1 MKRIIFAI
9 ILLLPIIVHSQQI
22 YTLEDLVRE
31 SLLNNYSIK
40 IGKVSEQIAE
50 KNVNIGNAGMLP
62 RIDITRSFQY
72 SMTDLEIQL
81 ATGQRIGSVDNI
93 TKTNNAGLQVGLT
106 LFDGLAMFANFDKL
120 KDLRERSKIE
130 LKIMIETMT
139 RELALNYFNALK
151 QESNMKILSSSL
163 ELHDR
168 RIERIRNRMEFG
180 AALNLELLRVQVDKN
195 TDSSSFMQSE
205 LAFTNFL
212 RALNYLSG
220 ANIIRQIQPDS
231 LINFANL
238 QNIEALRESMY
249 ANNAT
254 LMRAVINKEISEKDR
269 KLVLAQFYPRITATA
284 GYNYS
289 RSEADAGF
297 FLVNQSEGLAAGI
310 NLQWNVMD
318 GSRHII
324 NGQNSKLMIEMQE
337 INIEMVRA
345 NLDML
350 LHNMYENYSRRLAIY
365 ELEQSN
371 IAIAQSNFDRTSEE
385 YDLGRATYIEFR
397 EAQLNLMRSH
407 ERINNAKYDAKFAE
421 IELQILTGTF
431 QIAE

>member
-324 NGQNSKLMIEMQE
+324 NAQNSKLMIEMQE

-350 LHNMYENYSRRLAIY
+350 LHNMFENYSRRLAIY

-397 EAQLNLMRSH
+397 EAQLNLMRSQ

>member
-93 TKTNNAGLQVGLT
+93 TSTNNAGLQVGLT

-139 RELALNYFNALK
+139 RELAMNYFNALK
-151 QESNMKILSSSL
+151 QESNMKILSASL
-163 ELHDR
+163 ELHDK

-231 LINFANL
+231 VVNFANL
-238 QNIEALRESMY
+238 QNIDALRESMY

-289 RSEADAGF
+289 RSESDAGF
-297 FLVNQSEGLAAGI
+297 FLVNQSEGLSGGI

-324 NGQNSKLMIEMQE
+324 NAQNSKLMIEIQE

-365 ELEQSN
+365 ELEQAN

-397 EAQLNLMRSH
+397 EAQLNLMRSQ
-407 ERINNAKYDAKFAE
+407 ERINNSKYDAKFAE

>member
-1 MKRIIFAI
+1 M
-9 ILLLPIIVHSQQI
+9 

-40 IGKVSEQIAE
+40 IGKVSEQIAD
-50 KNVNIGNAGMLP
+50 KNVNIGNAGMMP

-81 ATGQRIGSVDNI
+81 ATGQRIGSLDNI
-93 TKTNNAGLQVGLT
+93 TKSNNAALQVGLT

-120 KDLRERSKIE
+120 KDLREKSKIE
-130 LKIMIETMT
+130 LKIMIESMT

-151 QESNMKILSSSL
+151 QESNMKIFSESL
-163 ELHDR
+163 GLNDK
-168 RIERIRNRMEFG
+168 RIERIKNRMEYG
-180 AALNLELLRVQVDKN
+180 AALNLELLRAQVDKN
-195 TDSSSFMQSE
+195 TDSSAYMQSE

-220 ANIIRQIQPDS
+220 ANIIRQIQPDTV
-231 LINFANL
+231 INFVSL
-238 QNIEALRESMY
+238 PSIEVLKESMY

-310 NLQWNVMD
+310 NMQWNLMD

-324 NGQNSKLMIEMQE
+324 NAQNSKLMIEIQE
-337 INIEMVRA
+337 INIEMVKA
-345 NLDML
+345 NLEML
-350 LHNMYENYSRRLAIY
+350 LNNMYENYSRRLAIF

-371 IAIAQSNFDRTSEE
+371 IGIAQSNFDRTREE
-385 YDLGRATYIEFR
+385 YDLGRATSIELR
-397 EAQLNLMRSH
+397 EAQLNLMRSY

>member
-9 ILLLPIIVHSQQI
+9 ILLFPIIVHSQQM
-22 YTLEDLVRE
+22 YKLEDLVRE

-40 IGKVSEQIAE
+40 IGKVSEQIAD
-50 KNVNIGNAGMLP
+50 KNVNIGNAGMMP

-81 ATGQRIGSVDNI
+81 ATGQRIGSLDNI
-93 TKTNNAGLQVGLT
+93 TTSNNAALQVGLT

-120 KDLRERSKIE
+120 KDLREKSKIE

-151 QESNMKILSSSL
+151 QESNMRILSESL
-163 ELHDR
+163 QLNDK
-168 RIERIRNRMEFG
+168 RIERIKNRIEYG
-180 AALNLELLRVQVDKN
+180 AALNLELLRAQVDKN
-195 TDSSSFMQSE
+195 TDSSAYLQSE

-220 ANIIRQIQPDS
+220 ANIIRQFQPDTVV
-231 LINFANL
+231 NFASL
-238 QNIEALRESMY
+238 PSIEALKESMF

-254 LMRAVINKEISEKDR
+254 LMRAVVNKEISEKDR

-310 NLQWNVMD
+310 NLQWNLMD

-324 NGQNSKLMIEMQE
+324 NAQNSKLMIEIQE
-337 INIEMVRA
+337 INIEMVKA
-345 NLDML
+345 NLEML
-350 LHNMYENYSRRLAIY
+350 LNNMYENYSRRLAIY

-371 IAIAQSNFDRTSEE
+371 IAIAQNNFDRTREE
-385 YDLGRATYIEFR
+385 YDLGRATSVELR
-397 EAQLNLMRSH
+397 EAQLNLMRSN
-407 ERINNAKYDAKFAE
+407 ERINNAKFDAKYAE
-421 IELQILTGTF
+421 IELLILTGTF
-431 QIAE
+431 QIAQ

>member
-9 ILLLPIIVHSQQI
+9 ILLLPIIVHSQQM

-72 SMTDLEIQL
+72 SMTDLELQL

-93 TKTNNAGLQVGLT
+93 TTTNNAGLQVGLT

-180 AALNLELLRVQVDKN
+180 AALNLELLHVQVDKN
-195 TDSSSFMQSE
+195 TDSSSFMQTE

-231 LINFANL
+231 IVNFANL

-249 ANNAT
+249 ENNAT

-289 RSEADAGF
+289 RSESDAGF

-324 NGQNSKLMIEMQE
+324 NAQNSKLMIEIQE

-397 EAQLNLMRSH
+397 EAQLNLMRSQ
-407 ERINNAKYDAKFAE
+407 ERINNAKYDAKYAE

>member
-9 ILLLPIIVHSQQI
+9 ILLFPIIVHSQQM
-22 YTLEDLVRE
+22 YKLEDLVRE

-40 IGKVSEQIAE
+40 IGKVSEQIAD

-72 SMTDLEIQL
+72 SLTDIQL
-81 ATGQRIGSVDNI
+81 QFATGERIGSLDNI
-93 TKTNNAGLQVGLT
+93 TTSNNAALQVGLT

-120 KDLRERSKIE
+120 KDLREKSKIE

-151 QESNMKILSSSL
+151 QESNMRILSESL
-163 ELHDR
+163 QLNDK
-168 RIERIRNRMEFG
+168 RIERIKNRIEYG
-180 AALNLELLRVQVDKN
+180 AALNLELLRAQVDKN
-195 TDSSSFMQSE
+195 TDSSAYLQSE

-220 ANIIRQIQPDS
+220 ANIIRQFQPDTV
-231 LINFANL
+231 INFASL
-238 QNIEALRESMY
+238 PSIEALKESMF

-310 NLQWNVMD
+310 NLQWNLMD

-324 NGQNSKLMIEMQE
+324 NAQNSKLMIEIQE
-337 INIEMVRA
+337 INIEMVKA
-345 NLDML
+345 NLEML
-350 LHNMYENYSRRLAIY
+350 LNNMYENYSRRLAIY

-371 IAIAQSNFDRTSEE
+371 IAIAKSNFDRTREE
-385 YDLGRATYIEFR
+385 YDLGRATSVELR
-397 EAQLNLMRSH
+397 EAQLNLMRSN
-407 ERINNAKYDAKFAE
+407 ERINNAKFDAKYAE
-421 IELQILTGTF
+421 IELLILTGTF
-431 QIAE
+431 QIAQ

>member
-22 YTLEDLVRE
+22 FTLEDLVRE

-163 ELHDR
+163 ELHDK

-231 LINFANL
+231 VINFANL
-238 QNIEALRESMY
+238 QNIDALRESMY
-249 ANNAT
+249 ENNAT

-297 FLVNQSEGLAAGI
+297 FLVNQSEGLAGGI

-324 NGQNSKLMIEMQE
+324 NAQNSKLMIEIQE

-397 EAQLNLMRSH
+397 EAQLNLMRSQ

>member
-1 MKRIIFAI
+1 MKRTIFAI
-9 ILLLPIIVHSQQI
+9 LLLFPIIVHSQQM

-40 IGKVSEQIAE
+40 IGKVSEQIAD
-50 KNVNIGNAGMLP
+50 KNVNIGNAGMMP

-81 ATGQRIGSVDNI
+81 ATGQRIGSLDNI
-93 TKTNNAGLQVGLT
+93 TKSNNAALQVGLT

-120 KDLRERSKIE
+120 KDLREKSKIE
-130 LKIMIETMT
+130 LKIMIESMT

-151 QESNMKILSSSL
+151 QESNMKIFSESL
-163 ELHDR
+163 GLNDK
-168 RIERIRNRMEFG
+168 RIERIKNRMEYG
-180 AALNLELLRVQVDKN
+180 AALNLELLRAQVDKN
-195 TDSSSFMQSE
+195 TDSSAYMQSE

-220 ANIIRQIQPDS
+220 ANIIRQIQPDTV
-231 LINFANL
+231 INFVSL
-238 QNIEALRESMY
+238 PSIEVLKESMY

-310 NLQWNVMD
+310 NMQWNLMD

-324 NGQNSKLMIEMQE
+324 NAQNSKLMIEIQE
-337 INIEMVRA
+337 INIEMVKA
-345 NLDML
+345 NLEML
-350 LHNMYENYSRRLAIY
+350 LNNMYENYSRRLAIF

-371 IAIAQSNFDRTSEE
+371 IGIAQSNFDRTREE
-385 YDLGRATYIEFR
+385 YDLGRATSIELR
-397 EAQLNLMRSH
+397 EAQLNLMRSY

>member
-9 ILLLPIIVHSQQI
+9 ILLFPIIVHSQQM
-22 YTLEDLVRE
+22 YKLEDLVRE

-40 IGKVSEQIAE
+40 IGKVSEQIAD
-50 KNVNIGNAGMLP
+50 KNVNIGNAGMMP

-81 ATGQRIGSVDNI
+81 ATGQRIGSLDNI
-93 TKTNNAGLQVGLT
+93 TTSNNAALQVGLT

-120 KDLRERSKIE
+120 KDLREKSKIE

-151 QESNMKILSSSL
+151 QESNMRILSESL
-163 ELHDR
+163 QLNDK
-168 RIERIRNRMEFG
+168 RIERIKNRIEYG
-180 AALNLELLRVQVDKN
+180 AALNLELLRAQVDKN
-195 TDSSSFMQSE
+195 TDSSAYLQSE

-220 ANIIRQIQPDS
+220 ANIIRQFQPDTV
-231 LINFANL
+231 INFASL
-238 QNIEALRESMY
+238 PSIEALKESMF

-254 LMRAVINKEISEKDR
+254 LMRAVVNKEISEKDR

-310 NLQWNVMD
+310 NLQWNLMD

-324 NGQNSKLMIEMQE
+324 NAQNSKLMIEIQE
-337 INIEMVRA
+337 INIEMVKA
-345 NLDML
+345 NLEML
-350 LHNMYENYSRRLAIY
+350 LNNMYENYSRRLAIY

-371 IAIAQSNFDRTSEE
+371 IAIAQSNFDRTREE
-385 YDLGRATYIEFR
+385 YDLGRATSVELR
-397 EAQLNLMRSH
+397 EAQLNLMRSN
-407 ERINNAKYDAKFAE
+407 ERINNAKFDAKYAE
-421 IELQILTGTF
+421 IELLILTGTF
-431 QIAE
+431 QIAQ